1 MAPLM
6 TSDCAPHQVLL
17 DRLLF
22 VREQGLEN
30 ATMREIFDPRESPRN
45 TAIIAGVEVLG
56 SSAMPDMEVLGGSA
70 MPDME
75 VLGGSA
81 MPNMEVLG
89 GSALDSRSRAGGPMG
104 GPCTPCVE

>member
-1 MAPLM
+1 M
-6 TSDCAPHQVLL
+6 LL

-56 SSAMPDMEVLGGSA
+56 SSAL
-70 MPDME
+70 
-75 VLGGSA
+75 
-81 MPNMEVLG
+81 PNMEVLG
-89 GSALDSRSRAGGPMG
+89 GSALDSRSRARSAGGPMV
-104 GPCTPCVE
+104 GPCAPCVE

>member
-1 MAPLM
+1 M

-56 SSAMPDMEVLGGSA
+56 SSAMP
-70 MPDME
+70 
-75 VLGGSA
+75 
-81 MPNMEVLG
+81 NMEVLG

>member
-6 TSDCAPHQVLL
+6 TSDCVPHQVLL

-22 VREQGLEN
+22 VREQGLED

-56 SSAMPDMEVLGGSA
+56 SSALPIMEG
-70 MPDME
+70 
-75 VLGGSA
+75 
-81 MPNMEVLG
+81 LG

-104 GPCTPCVE
+104 PCAPCVE

>member
-56 SSAMPDMEVLGGSA
+56 SSALPNMDGCLIWQQPSSGATTGSA
-70 MPDME
+70 
-75 VLGGSA
+75 
-81 MPNMEVLG
+81 
-89 GSALDSRSRAGGPMG
+89 
-104 GPCTPCVE
+104 

>member
-56 SSAMPDMEVLGGSA
+56 SSAMP
-70 MPDME
+70 
-75 VLGGSA
+75 
-81 MPNMEVLG
+81 NMEVLG

>member
-56 SSAMPDMEVLGGSA
+56 SSAL
-70 MPDME
+70 
-75 VLGGSA
+75 
-81 MPNMEVLG
+81 PNMEVLG

-104 GPCTPCVE
+104 GPCAPCVE

>member
-56 SSAMPDMEVLGGSA
+56 SSAL
-70 MPDME
+70 
-75 VLGGSA
+75 
-81 MPNMEVLG
+81 PNMEGLG

-104 GPCTPCVE
+104 GPCAPCVE

>member
-1 MAPLM
+1 M

-17 DRLLF
+17 DRLLY

-56 SSAMPDMEVLGGSA
+56 SSAL
-70 MPDME
+70 
-75 VLGGSA
+75 
-81 MPNMEVLG
+81 PNMEVLG

-104 GPCTPCVE
+104 GPCAPCLE